1 MQLHNNLQ
9 LRRAP
14 EGCTVITTGS
24 LSIARRLSLD
34 CTGRASSREPGPL
47 SVGHG
52 QMVAGW
58 HFLVPLVRN
67 LARLSLSLVNIVAA
81 FDEKSCLCI

>member
-9 LRRAP
+9 LRRALVRRRP

-34 CTGRASSREPGPL
+34 CTGRASSRGRPL
-47 SVGHG
+47 CVGHG

-58 HFLVPLVRN
+58 HFLVPAVRS
-67 LARLSLSLVNIVAA
+67 LPRLSLWN
-81 FDEKSCLCI
+81 E